1 MRMLVNPLFVRMAA
15 AFVLMATAF
24 VMGLVVV
31 RVLRRRLVEES
42 GIGEDL
48 GPENSDA
55 SYPYTAVIQELKQQ
69 KFALENEQQAQRR
82 RAKTSEQ
89 ISAALIANLPCGVLF
104 VGTNGL
110 VKQANAAAKKILGFA
125 SPLGMSV
132 AEVFRGAEANP
143 RGEMAGGSVAELFKS
158 AARSKSPATPFE
170 TSYAAPNG
178 DERAL
183 DVTLVPMS
191 AAAGEMIGV
200 AAVISDTSETAD
212 FQQERERY
220 SETSAEMALEL
231 RTSLATIREWAGQ
244 VGAAE
249 MEQRQSLAGDISAEA
264 ERLERVV
271 GGFLAGSREDQVL
284 GAGA

>member
-1 MRMLVNPLFVRMAA
+1 MLVNPLFVRMAA
-15 AFVLMATAF
+15 VFVLAATAF

-42 GIGEDL
+42 EIGDDL

-55 SYPYTAVIQELKQQ
+55 TYPYTAVIQELKQQ
-69 KFALENEQQAQRR
+69 KFALESEQQVQRR
-82 RAKTSEQ
+82 RAKTSEH

-110 VKQANAAAKKILGFA
+110 VKQANTAAKRILGFA

-143 RGEMAGGSVAELFKS
+143 RAEVAGGRVTGLFKNALMQS
-158 AARSKSPATPFE
+158 KGAATQFE
-170 TSYAAPNG
+170 SSYETPNG
-178 DERAL
+178 NERAL
-183 DVTLVPMS
+183 DLTLVPMS
-191 AAAGEMIGV
+191 VAAGQMIGV
-200 AAVISDTSETAD
+200 AAVISDKSERAD
-212 FQQERERY
+212 FQQERERN
-220 SETSAEMALEL
+220 SEASAEMALEL

-244 VGAAE
+244 MGGADPG
-249 MEQRQSLAGDISAEA
+249 QQQSLAGDISAEA

-271 GGFLAGSREDQVL
+271 GGFLAGGREDQAL
-284 GAGA
+284 GARA

>member
-1 MRMLVNPLFVRMAA
+1 MLVNPLFVRMAA
-15 AFVLMATAF
+15 VFVLTAAAF
-24 VMGLVVV
+24 VMGFVLV
-31 RVLRRRLVEES
+31 RVLRRRLVDES
-42 GIGEDL
+42 EIGEDL

-55 SYPYTAVIQELKQQ
+55 TYPYTAVIQELKQQ

-110 VKQANAAAKKILGFA
+110 VKQANTSAKKILGFA

-132 AEVFRGAEANP
+132 AEVFRAAEANP
-143 RGEMAGGSVAELFKS
+143 QAEMAGGSVADLFKS
-158 AARSKSPATPFE
+158 ALQSKGPATRFE
-170 TSYAAPNG
+170 TSYETPNG

-200 AAVISDTSETAD
+200 AAVISDKSERAD
-212 FQQERERY
+212 FQEARERN
-220 SETSAEMALEL
+220 SEASAEMALEL

-244 VGAAE
+244 MGGAGP
-249 MEQRQSLAGDISAEA
+249 EQRQSLAGDISAEA

-271 GGFLAGSREDQVL
+271 GGFLAGSREDQAL
-284 GAGA
+284 GARA

>member
-1 MRMLVNPLFVRMAA
+1 MLVNPLFVRMAA
-15 AFVLMATAF
+15 VFVLTATAF

-42 GIGEDL
+42 AIGDDL

-55 SYPYTAVIQELKQQ
+55 SYPYTAVIQQLKQQ
-69 KFALENEQQAQRR
+69 KCALENEQQAQRR

-110 VKQANAAAKKILGFA
+110 VKQANAAAKRILGFA

-132 AEVFRGAEANP
+132 AEVFRAAEANP
-143 RGEMAGGSVAELFKS
+143 GAETAAGSVAELFKS
-158 AARSKSPATPFE
+158 ALQSKAPVAPFE
-170 TSYAAPNG
+170 TSYETPNG

-191 AAAGEMIGV
+191 VAAGEMVGV
-200 AAVISDTSETAD
+200 AAVISDKSETAD

-220 SETSAEMALEL
+220 SEASAEMALEL

-244 VGAAE
+244 MGAATP
-249 MEQRQSLAGDISAEA
+249 EQRQSLAGDISAEA

-271 GGFLAGSREDQVL
+271 GGFLAESREDQAL
-284 GAGA
+284 GARA

>member
-1 MRMLVNPLFVRMAA
+1 MLVNPLFVRMAA
-15 AFVLMATAF
+15 VFVLTATAF

-42 GIGEDL
+42 AIGDDL

-55 SYPYTAVIQELKQQ
+55 SYPYTAVIQQLKQQ

-110 VKQANAAAKKILGFA
+110 VKQANAAAKRILGFA

-132 AEVFRGAEANP
+132 AEVFRAAEANP
-143 RGEMAGGSVAELFKS
+143 GAETAAGSVAELFKS
-158 AARSKSPATPFE
+158 ALQSKAPVAPFE
-170 TSYAAPNG
+170 TSYETPNG

-191 AAAGEMIGV
+191 VAAGEMVGV
-200 AAVISDTSETAD
+200 AAVISDKSETAD

-220 SETSAEMALEL
+220 SEASAEMALEL

-244 VGAAE
+244 MGAATP
-249 MEQRQSLAGDISAEA
+249 EQRQSLAGDISAEA

-271 GGFLAGSREDQVL
+271 GGFLAESREDQAL
-284 GAGA
+284 GARA